1 MAGKKCPSLFFTIQM
16 SKRSFW
22 SQETTLED
30 YSQSQLEMPP
40 KRSRTSNA
48 ITPYRKSMVA
58 SQFRKKRYK
67 SKIPRAIQTR
77 GTPDGYYEIPVRTLT
92 RIYINTSTGFWDTN
106 QTTGNS
112 IGATGYQGIAFCSTL
127 DNFVCFLGSGSVSA
141 SIFNS
146 VPGFAGMQGVFDE
159 CKIVNEMYD
168 IWVANQTPT
177 ATSTAA
183 IIGAPDLFLIEDYND
198 ATPPSTID
206 QVMQYSKMHR
216 VPFDNGTYKIQYSPR
231 IRVDLGA
238 AADELGSTTTLAGV
252 QAAGYQQLSKPG
264 TTHFGLKGW
273 IAIPSGSTNS
283 HIYQLNIMRTQIRRY
298 KINK

>member
-1 MAGKKCPSLFFTIQM
+1 MRPFTIQM
-16 SKRSFW
+16 SKRNLW
-22 SQETTLED
+22 NSQDSD
-30 YSQSQLEMPP
+30 YDPVDSSEIEMSYVAKRPRNALVPYSNNKKMYASQ
-40 KRSRTSNA
+40 
-48 ITPYRKSMVA
+48 YRKRR
-58 SQFRKKRYK
+58 FYK
-67 SKIPRAIQTR
+67 SKVPRAIKTR

-112 IGATGYQGIAFCSTL
+112 IGVTGYQGISFCSTL

-141 SIFNS
+141 SIYNS
-146 VPGFAGMQGVFDE
+146 VPGFSGMQGVFDE
-159 CKIVNEMYD
+159 CKIVNEMYE

-177 ATSTAA
+177 STSTAA

-216 VPFDNGTYKIQYSPR
+216 IVFDNGVYRIKYNPR
-231 IRVDLGA
+231 IRVDLGSS
-238 AADELGSTTTLAGV
+238 ADESGTATTLAGV
-252 QAAGYQQLSKPG
+252 SQAGYQQLAKPG

-273 IAIPSGSTNS
+273 LAIPSGSS
-283 HIYQLNIMRTQIRRY
+283 SSYIYQLNIMRTQIRRY

>member
-1 MAGKKCPSLFFTIQM
+1 MRPFTIQM

-30 YSQSQLEMPP
+30 YSQSQDIEMPP
-40 KRSRTSNA
+40 KRARTSNA

-58 SQFRKKRYK
+58 SQFRKRRYK

-92 RIYINTSTGFWDTN
+92 RIYVNTSSGFWDTN
-106 QTTGNS
+106 QSTGNS

-127 DNFVCFLGSGSVSA
+127 DNFVCFIGSGGVSA

-183 IIGAPDLFLIEDYND
+183 IIGAPDMFLIEDYND

-216 VPFDNGTYKIQYSPR
+216 VPFDNRVYKIQYNPKV
-231 IRVDLGA
+231 RVDLGS
-238 AADELGSTTTLAGV
+238 AADEIGSTTTLAGV